1 MILRKLK
8 SIKILLMLVTVPITL
23 YMIHFFNFEQVRIYQ
38 VNKLLSYGEFHALFK
53 KFDKISFKNY
63 NQKKNL
69 IFLLP
74 DKNTTVYLNI
84 YKMDLSFYDK
94 FSDSSYNNVLIA
106 AELFSLLKKENAI
119 LLDIEIL
126 KNINVL
132 GYLDGLKR
140 VSNFQKPSLITFGIH
155 PDSFHQL
162 NEVT

>member
-1 MILRKLK
+1 MNFRKLESK
-8 SIKILLMLVTVPITL
+8 KKIIILIILPITL
-23 YMIHFFNFEQVRIYQ
+23 YMMFFFDFEPKFY
-38 VNKLLSYGEFHALFK
+38 N
-53 KFDKISFKNY
+53 KFDKICFKNY

-69 IFLLP
+69 TLLTP
-74 DKNTTVYLNI
+74 DKNTSSHLNA
-84 YKMDLSFYDK
+84 YKVDLSYYNG
-94 FSDSSYNNVLIA
+94 SSTF
-106 AELFSLLKKENAI
+106 ELFPLLKRSNAI